1 MAVSSVMF
9 EVRRPKVPLGLCF
22 VGALAALSS
31 AYILSC
37 SRPVPASPALASPPA
52 TTASKEFPQLAFD
65 QSLHDRLPKEILE
78 RNVVRVSTTA
88 YTPPLV
94 FYAADNRQIIGIDA
108 DIIRALEVLYGVKF
122 EMTDLGNFA
131 AIVPTLRAKRFDMSI
146 GGFYD
151 TVRAEQQVD
160 LVNFLRDGMVIMV
173 KRGNP
178 HGIHS
183 VEDLCGKTVAVTMAT
198 PTEDVVLEQAKSCAN
213 PIHVM
218 SMPKMTDVQLALRT
232 GRAAAIVGGYCTGV
246 YTTTR
251 QIGNGAGLEAIQN
264 AKMGEGLLGI
274 VFAKN
279 NDQLRD
285 AIQLGLQRL
294 IDTGAYQA
302 ILKKWGVTPL
312 AIQKA
317 TINNAAGDKL

>member
-1 MAVSSVMF
+1 MSDS
-9 EVRRPKVPLGLCF
+9 PSKVALGLGLA
-22 VGALAALSS
+22 VALVALTVAYLAAG
-31 AYILSC
+31 
-37 SRPVPASPALASPPA
+37 SPATSAGSSKAAPQVALP
-52 TTASKEFPQLAFD
+52 TAQLKPVAFD
-65 QSLHDRLPKEILE
+65 HSLHDRLPKEILE

-88 YTPPLV
+88 YTPPLT
-94 FYAADNRQIIGIDA
+94 FYAADNRQIVGINA
-108 DIIRALEVLYGVKF
+108 DIVGSLEYLFGIRF
-122 EMTDLGNFA
+122 EMTDLGNFSA
-131 AIVPTLRAKRFDMSI
+131 VVPTLRARRFDMSI

-151 TVRAEQQVD
+151 TVQAEQQVD
-160 LVNFLRDGMVIMV
+160 LVNFIRDGMVIMV

-178 HGIHS
+178 EGIRS

-198 PTEDVVLEQAKSCAN
+198 PTEEVVLRQAKLCAE
-213 PIHVM
+213 PINVM
-218 SMPKMTDVQLALRT
+218 SMPKITDVLLSLRT
-232 GRAAAIVGGYCTGV
+232 GRASAIVGGYITGV

-264 AKMGEGLLGI
+264 AKMGEGQLGI

-279 NDQLRD
+279 NEQLRD
-285 AIQLGLQRL
+285 AIQAGLQRL

-302 ILKKWGVTPL
+302 ILEKWGVAPL